1 VHSPGYGIDLHI
13 RLHLGQLSPTTTE
26 DSIRGLFSGE
36 HAPTRIE
43 VVRNRNNGRSR
54 GFAFLDMEND
64 AAAEH
69 ALRTL
74 NGVLLDGKALCISK
88 ALAPKSRFD
97 GYRREQRGS
106 SAGAPPRSRS

>member
-1 VHSPGYGIDLHI
+1 MHI

-26 DSIRGLFSGE
+26 DSIRGLFSAE

-43 VVRNRNNGRSR
+43 VVRNRTNGRSR
-54 GFAFLDMEND
+54 GFAFVDMESD
-64 AAAEH
+64 SAADH

-74 NGVLLDGKALCISK
+74 NGLLLDGKALRITK

-97 GYRREQRGS
+97 GYRREQRASGAGS
-106 SAGAPPRSRS
+106 VAATRSQS